1 MCLLFFSPPGSLQ
14 CTRLDPCYMC
24 HFTVQS
30 WWPHWIFVQSWW
42 PHWIFVLM
50 RLHLMWHARAL
61 TVLHVIWSDGVVTRV
76 MQLTHHCYCNFSAVC
91 CWGADGA
98 AWGGVPPR
106 QHTAHDVL
114 WSHRECSC
122 QHTARWSRQRLNDV
136 KLGPRYSEDGHGQMT
151 LSQTAKFLLRRR
163 AVILASVG
171 LLGLRFCFGET
182 GILDII
188 KKQDC
193 WSRGNV
199 LQ

>member
-1 MCLLFFSPPGSLQ
+1 MCLLFFPLQGLYSALVLIHVTCVILLFSPDGLTEFLFWWD
-14 CTRLDPCYMC
+14 CTWCGTPVFWPCSM
-24 HFTVQS
+24 
-30 WWPHWIFVQSWW
+30 
-42 PHWIFVLM
+42 
-50 RLHLMWHARAL
+50 
-61 TVLHVIWSDGVVTRV
+61 WSD
-76 MQLTHHCYCNFSAVC
+76 LTALWPEWCNFSAVC